1 MGLADVA
8 QMAAVLREVWI
19 DHGASMDGF
28 SNGLSIMLLLV
39 VAHLYMRHVFCFIH
53 MAAFL
58 VDVAAFSDMFHRS
71 CHYNVFCR
79 LESLKSGGT
88 TPWCVTMMWRSGLRP
103 RTPMRLAES
112 ELARSMRSVS
122 LS

>member
-39 VAHLYMRHVFCFIH
+39 VAHLYMRHVFCFLH

-58 VDVAAFSDMFHRS
+58 VDVAAFSDMSGQLSPKLPLQRFLPAGVAQERR
-71 CHYNVFCR
+71 HYSVVCDDDVEIRAAPTYSDEACR
-79 LESLKSGGT
+79 E
-88 TPWCVTMMWRSGLRP
+88 
-103 RTPMRLAES
+103 
-112 ELARSMRSVS
+112 
-122 LS
+122 